1 MTPTSISTDRRDLLR
16 RLGAAPDRV
25 ARAARAAKRRAVPDG
40 EWSAREI
47 VLHLVAVENEVF
59 QRRLRQLA
67 EEIDPHWTWT
77 EPGVAEGPGTETV
90 DDALALFETSRRRTL
105 DLVAGLD
112 EAGWARSGTH
122 ATYGVLDVAG
132 LLRVAADH
140 DDDHLATLER

>member
-1 MTPTSISTDRRDLLR
+1 VTSTERRDLLSR
-16 RLGAAPDRV
+16 MAAAPNRVAKV
-25 ARAARAAKRRAVPDG
+25 ARATDRRAVPDG

-47 VLHLVAVENEVF
+47 VLHLVAVEGEVF
-59 QRRLRQLA
+59 QHRLRQLA
-67 EEIDPHWTWT
+67 EEIDPHWDWT

-90 DDALALFETSRRRTL
+90 DGALALFEASRRRTL

-112 EAGWARSGTH
+112 EVGWARTGTH

-140 DDDHLATLER
+140 DDDHIATLER

>member
-1 MTPTSISTDRRDLLR
+1 VTSTDRRDLLG
-16 RLGAAPDRV
+16 RLAAAPDRV
-25 ARAARAAKRRAVPDG
+25 AGAARAAERRVVPDG

-47 VLHLVAVENEVF
+47 VLHLVAVEGEVF

-67 EEIDPHWTWT
+67 EEIDPHWDWT
-77 EPGVAEGPGTETV
+77 EPGVATGPGTETV
-90 DDALALFETSRRRTL
+90 DGALALFETSRRGTM

-140 DDDHLATLER
+140 DDDHIATLEG